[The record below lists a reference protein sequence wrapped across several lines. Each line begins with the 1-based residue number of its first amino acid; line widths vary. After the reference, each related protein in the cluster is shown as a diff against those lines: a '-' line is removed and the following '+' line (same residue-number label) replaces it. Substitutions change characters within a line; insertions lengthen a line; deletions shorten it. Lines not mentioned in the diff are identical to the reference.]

1 MGVARPVKRVAQ
13 LLTSLNCDGR
23 SGLVLLLTCATLL
36 ALTATGEAGRQLL
49 EYARGALAAGQWWRL
64 VTAHLVHLDLRH
76 AVLNCAGLALM
87 WALFARDYTGRQ
99 WLAILAGAAAAIDA
113 GLWLWSSTVGWY
125 VGSSGVLHGVMAAG
139 TLAHLRRREPDGWLL
154 AAFLVAKL
162 VWEHLV
168 GALPLSGLGAEVVV
182 DAHLYG
188 VAGGLAV
195 AALFRPCARR
205 VSAEPL

>member
-1 MGVARPVKRVAQ
+1 MGVGRPVKPVAQ
-13 LLTSLNCDGR
+13 RLASLNCDGWR
-23 SGLVLLLTCATLL
+23 GLALLLTCTALL
-36 ALTATGEAGRQLL
+36 ALTASGEAGRRLL
-49 EYARGALAAGQWWRL
+49 EYQRGALAAGQWWRL
-64 VTAHLVHLDLRH
+64 ATAHLVHLDLRH

-139 TLAHLRRREPDGWLL
+139 TLAHLRRHEPDGWLL
-154 AAFLVAKL
+154 AAFLVVKL
-162 VWEHLV
+162 AWEHWV
-168 GALPLSGLGAEVVV
+168 GALPLSGLGPEVVV

-188 VAGGLAV
+188 VAGGVAV
-195 AALFRPCARR
+195 AALLKPRPRR
-205 VSAEPL
+205 APAGPL

>member
-1 MGVARPVKRVAQ
+1 MGAGRPVKRVAH
-13 LLTSLNCDGR
+13 LLASLNCDGWR
-23 SGLVLLLTCATLL
+23 GVALLLTCAALL
-36 ALTATGEAGRQLL
+36 ALTATGEAGRELL
-49 EYARGALAAGQWWRL
+49 EYDRRALAAGEGWRL

-99 WLAILAGAAAAIDA
+99 WLAILAGAVAAIDA

-125 VGSSGVLHGVMAAG
+125 VGSSGVLHGAMAAG

-154 AAFLVAKL
+154 AAFLVVKL
-162 VWEHLV
+162 VWEHWV

-182 DAHLYG
+182 EAHLYG

-195 AALFRPCARR
+195 AAFLKPRARR
-205 VSAEPL
+205 TLAEPI

>member
-1 MGVARPVKRVAQ
+1 MGVGRPVKRVAR
-13 LLTSLNCDGR
+13 LLESLNCDGR
-23 SGLVLLLTCATLL
+23 LGVALLLTCAALL
-36 ALTATGEAGRQLL
+36 ALTATGEAGRRLL
-49 EYARGALAAGQWWRL
+49 EYARAALASGEWWRL

-87 WALFARDYTGRQ
+87 WALFARDYSVRQ

-113 GLWLWSSTVGWY
+113 GLWLWSSTVAWY

-139 TLAHLRRREPDGWLL
+139 SLAHLRRREPDGWLL
-154 AAFLVAKL
+154 AAFLAAKL

-168 GALPLSGLGAEVVV
+168 GALPLSGLGPEVVV

-188 VAGGLAV
+188 VVGGLAV
-195 AALFRPCARR
+195 AAFLKPRARR
-205 VSAEPL
+205 TLSEPL